1 MDTKGK
7 TRRRRTRLGKRS
19 SMEEKRSN
27 ALKRKRQNFERKTAG
42 ARTTARRAQRAE
54 SADVVYTDPQ
64 PVSRNRLLLRLITV
78 VAVVLALTFGISIF
92 FKVKTI
98 TVSGAKKYTAWAVR
112 EASGIAEGDSLL
124 SFGKAKACGRITAA
138 MPYVD
143 SVRIG
148 IKLPD
153 TVNIEIKEID
163 IVYSVRDQDDNWWLI
178 SAAGE
183 AVERA
188 NNAVAGNYT
197 RIEGVRLAIP
207 EEGKKVT
214 AYEMA
219 VAATNP
225 EGVTAPETVKAS
237 ERLSAALTIVD
248 QLERNG
254 IIGEVVSVDVSDY
267 GNIELWYGT
276 QYQVQLGDA
285 TQLAYKIGAM
295 KKAISQLD
303 NYHSGV
309 LDVSFKFWEDQVGYT
324 PFT

>member
-1 MDTKGK
+1 METK
-7 TRRRRTRLGKRS
+7 RRTKRRGAGS
-19 SMEEKRSN
+19 SQQSRQRE
-27 ALKRKRQNFERKTAG
+27 ALQRKRRSFERKTVS
-42 ARTTARRAQRAE
+42 ARAAARRAERAE
-54 SADVVYTDPQ
+54 SPDVVYTP
-64 PVSRNRLLLRLITV
+64 PKPISRNRLLLRLVTV

-92 FKVKTI
+92 FKVRTI

-124 SFGKAKACGRITAA
+124 SFGKARACGRITAA

-178 SAAGE
+178 SASGE
-183 AVERA
+183 AIEQVNSA
-188 NNAVAGNYT
+188 TAGNHT
-197 RIEGVRLAIP
+197 KIEGVRLAVP
-207 EEGKKVT
+207 EINKKVT
-214 AYEMA
+214 AYELQLA
-219 VAATNP
+219 ETNP
-225 EGVTAPETVKAS
+225 VGVTTPETVRAS
-237 ERLSAALTIVD
+237 ERLNAALTIVD

-254 IIGEVVSVDVSDY
+254 IIGEVVSVNVSDY
-267 GNIELWYGT
+267 GNIELWYGN
-276 QYQVQLGDA
+276 QYQVLLGDS

-303 NYHSGV
+303 DYHSGV
-309 LDVSFKFWEDQVGYT
+309 LDVSFKIWESEVGYT